1 MATGV
6 LPGTK
11 GLIQPYGAPHGVL
24 SLSGTPGGIA
34 PGLANSSPTY
44 LAEHLARVFGTEEDP
59 VNCSFYFKVGACR
72 AGDKCSKKHNHPII
86 SQTLLMTNMYPVPQ
100 EAIAIANEEFWD
112 DEVYDRAQ
120 KHCEGFYEDVV
131 VTLASYGEIE
141 EVIVVENTMP
151 YMLGNVY
158 VKYRFEED
166 AAKALT
172 GLTGRYYMGK
182 LISAEYAPVTDFREA
197 RCRAHHETRCSR
209 LGCCRFLHFKHI
221 PKAVKR
227 RVAREM
233 YRDNPDFGGRSRS
246 RRRQDANAIED
257 GKGKGKKG
265 PPMGPMGP
273 MGGLP
278 PALAIHDTG
287 RGRGQDMY
295 NPEDMYDPEQPPRRK
310 RFKENTDLMI
320 QDAPRS
326 RQNGQEYDPEALECD
341 PEERPRRRRMRDP
354 QEYDPEAME
363 DDPEGVVEQP
373 RRRRRRRTQAAE
385 HEGQEGEE
393 EYGERPRR
401 RVAKVDES
409 EL

>member
-24 SLSGTPGGIA
+24 SLHGTPGGIA

-112 DEVYDRAQ
+112 DEMYDRAQ
-120 KHCEGFYEDVV
+120 KHVEGFYEDVV

-233 YRDNPDFGGRSRS
+233 YRDNPHFGGRSRS
-246 RRRQDANAIED
+246 RRRQRGNAIED

-278 PALAIHDTG
+278 PALAIKDNG
-287 RGRGQDMY
+287 RGGGGV
-295 NPEDMYDPEQPPRRK
+295 YDPEDIYDPEEGPRR
-310 RFKENTDLMI
+310 RRANNADL
-320 QDAPRS
+320 
-326 RQNGQEYDPEALECD
+326 YDPEAID
-341 PEERPRRRRMRDP
+341 YDAEERPRRRRTRNP
-354 QEYDPEAME
+354 EEYDPEAVAY
-363 DDPEGVVEQP
+363 DPEQEVAEHRP
-373 RRRRRRRTQAAE
+373 RRRRRRTQAVE
-385 HEGQEGEE
+385 QEGQEGEE
-393 EYGERPRR
+393 EHGERPRR